1 MTIDRDAVKKNGSKL
16 KASSGW
22 FAAGVS
28 FQRAL
33 HLLSDGAFKLFVYVS
48 LQADRGTGRHQATQ
62 TELARVLGKSPRI
75 IGKYVA
81 ELEAKRICSI
91 NPAKNQHAQNTF
103 EILDDYWPYDRSV
116 IGEVKP
122 KEEDAYVASI
132 RDSFLAT
139 GCTHGTF
146 GIGDVKMARK
156 LRESG
161 VPLELVQQALLLG
174 ACRKY
179 SSWLNGCPSEPIAS
193 LYYFKLLISEIQEQ
207 PLSPRVREH
216 LQAKVGQLAR
226 RWQEAKAAKGCQ
238 NLSADRES
246 HSWDEQ

>member
-1 MTIDRDAVKKNGSKL
+1 MTTHRHAIKKNGSTL

-33 HLLSDGAFKLFVYVS
+33 SILSDGAFKLFVYVS
-48 LQADRGTGRHQATQ
+48 LEADRGTGCYQATQ
-62 TELARVLGKSPRI
+62 TELARVLGKSRRI
-75 IGKYVA
+75 IGKYIA
-81 ELEAKRICSI
+81 ELEAKGICST

-103 EILDDYWPYDRSV
+103 EILDDYWPYDRSP
-116 IGEVKP
+116 IGDLNLKA
-122 KEEDAYVASI
+122 EDAYVASI

-139 GCTHGTF
+139 GCTLGTF
-146 GIGDVKMARK
+146 GTADVKMARA

-161 VPLELVQQALLLG
+161 VSLELVQQALLLG

-179 SSWLNGCPSEPIAS
+179 SSWLNGRPSQPIAS
-193 LYYFKLLISEIQEQ
+193 LYYFKPLISEIQEQ

-216 LQAKVGQLAR
+216 LQCKVGQLSR
-226 RWQEAKAAKGCQ
+226 MWQGVKAAEGCQ

-246 HSWDEQ
+246 HS